1 MMKVLILSL
10 ILTLASSAR
19 EWNDRDGNSMAH
31 YLSTLEGKIRL
42 YIMHSIVGFYYYN
55 YILIII
61 IAIVTDL

>member
-31 YLSTLEGKIRL
+31 YSSTLEGKIGL
-42 YIMHSIVGFYYYN
+42 YVMHSVVGFTG
-55 YILIII
+55 L
-61 IAIVTDL
+61 